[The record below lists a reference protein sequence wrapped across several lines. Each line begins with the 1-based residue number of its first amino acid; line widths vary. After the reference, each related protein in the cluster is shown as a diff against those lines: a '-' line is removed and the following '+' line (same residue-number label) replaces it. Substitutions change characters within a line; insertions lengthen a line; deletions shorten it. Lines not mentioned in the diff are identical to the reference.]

1 MRSTLVRQRHKIES
15 RFARKDANSPK
26 FQRDFQWENV
36 KNSSFHSTVSFD
48 TRSMFGSRDFDF
60 KVFALEEFRAYR
72 DNDGGKWFVVDVARA
87 ITI

>member
-1 MRSTLVRQRHKIES
+1 
-15 RFARKDANSPK
+15 
-26 FQRDFQWENV
+26 
-36 KNSSFHSTVSFD
+36 
-48 TRSMFGSRDFDF
+48 MFGSRDFDF